1 MNSPLMHFTTQE
13 HKVSRRNQADSIPN
27 PLGFFLDK
35 SCETA
40 SFLPKVFY
48 TENRFSHSS
57 ARRAFSLS
65 EFRNSLESTC
75 KWLSSHVSKFSRKLL
90 ISKKIRKNLI
100 FDSFH
105 KYVRKK
111 NIVLYYLHEGFAGHF
126 VWLRS
131 CGQSLV
137 ILRSWFLCL
146 PADMNVC
153 ASLSKMRRN
162 RISGARGRS
171 SDWLIDFLVSLESIC
186 KWLDPRVSRFW
197 RKLLVCEKS

>member
-1 MNSPLMHFTTQE
+1 M
-13 HKVSRRNQADSIPN
+13 
-27 PLGFFLDK
+27 
-35 SCETA
+35 
-40 SFLPKVFY
+40 FY

-137 ILRSWFLCL
+137 ILRSWFGFALVPLLACRYECVCVFHL
-146 PADMNVC
+146 P
-153 ASLSKMRRN
+153 LSQKCKEIVFQELEAGV
-162 RISGARGRS
+162 RIG
-171 SDWLIDFLVSLESIC
+171 
-186 KWLDPRVSRFW
+186 
-197 RKLLVCEKS
+197 